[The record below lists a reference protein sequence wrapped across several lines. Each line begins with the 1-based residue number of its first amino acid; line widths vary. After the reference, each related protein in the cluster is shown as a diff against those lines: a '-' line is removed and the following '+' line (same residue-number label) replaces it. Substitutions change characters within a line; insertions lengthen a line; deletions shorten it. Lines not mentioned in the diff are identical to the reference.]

1 MNRHFETKYADIS
14 YIRQYNV
21 LKELM
26 PSVLLRT
33 GMQPQKY
40 HYDNSLR
47 TVMLIILI
55 LLTEL

>member
-26 PSVLLRT
+26 PNVLLRT

-40 HYDNSLR
+40 HITITAR
-47 TVMLIILI
+47 
-55 LLTEL
+55 EL